1 MFGSGNSTSESL
13 FVITCNIVAQE
24 LQRKFLKKMIKIHK
38 RPFKC
43 MVRFWLVLQSQ
54 QFSDYVKEIHY
65 HVIGTTGY
73 GRSKGVTSVGDKHV
87 FIEKTTL
94 NFEYLLQSWF

>member
-1 MFGSGNSTSESL
+1 
-13 FVITCNIVAQE
+13 
-24 LQRKFLKKMIKIHK
+24 MIKIHK
-38 RPFKC
+38 RPFKW
-43 MVRFWLVLQSQ
+43 FIFDWYYNLNS
-54 QFSDYVKEIHY
+54 FSDYVKEIHY

-73 GRSKGVTSVGDKHV
+73 GRSKGVTSVGDKQV